1 MPTSKPSDKFSDHL
15 VDPTSEQVISSVV
28 ADEPSAS
35 SYKEPAV
42 ALEKEPVEK
51 GTKKISVLLSLM
63 QFFKPYKLQMWVFIT
78 ALICTSA
85 VTLSIGQGLRM
96 VIDQGFVQQSLEH
109 LNQAIMFIVI
119 ASVLM
124 AIGTYVRFY
133 LISWLG
139 ERVTADLRKAVF
151 DHIVGLHPA
160 FFETNRSGDIMSR
173 LTSDTTLLQSI
184 IGSSASIAL
193 RSAISF
199 TGALIMLLVTN
210 FKLSLMIVL
219 AVPLILMPILIFGR
233 RVRKLSRDSQDS
245 IADVGSYAGEV
256 IQHIKTVQSFT
267 HEEQEKS
274 AFASEVER
282 AFLIARTRVRQRAV
296 LMAVVILLVFGALSL
311 MLWVGGSDVINGKM
325 SGGDLGAFIFYA
337 ILMAT
342 GVASLSEVYGELQR
356 AAGATDRL
364 MELLHANNEIL
375 RPEAPFATID
385 TLPAQLELRNVTF
398 CYPSRPE
405 QPALDNFSLKIE
417 EGAIVA
423 LVGPSGAG
431 KSTLFDLIQRFYDP
445 QQGELCFGDVNIR
458 QLTPTQLREQIA
470 VVQQQP
476 ILFSGDVMYN
486 IRYGKSDASDE
497 QVIAAARAA
506 HADEFINQLPNGYG
520 SDLGEQGVRLSG
532 GQRQRIAIARALLKD
547 PRILLLDEAT
557 SALDAESEYKVQLAL
572 DKLMKGRTTVIIAH
586 RLATI
591 LHADTI
597 VVMDQGKKVAE
608 GSHQQL
614 IASNPLYARLAE
626 LQFSQDSAE

>member
-1 MPTSKPSDKFSDHL
+1 MPASKSNEKISNHL
-15 VDPTSEQVISSVV
+15 VDTTSDQL
-28 ADEPSAS
+28 AS
-35 SYKEPAV
+35 EAV
-42 ALEKEPVEK
+42 AEEPLKE
-51 GTKKISVLLSLM
+51 GTKKMSVLLSLM

-78 ALICTSA
+78 ALVCTSA

-199 TGALIMLLVTN
+199 SGALIMLLVTN

-233 RVRKLSRDSQDS
+233 KVRKLSRDSQDS

-375 RPEAPFATID
+375 NPEAPVANIE

-445 QQGELCFGDVNIR
+445 QQGELCFGDTNIR

-476 ILFSGDVMYN
+476 TLFSGDVMYN

-497 QVIAAARAA
+497 HVIAAAKAA
-506 HADEFINQLPNGYG
+506 HADEFINLLPNGYR

-572 DKLMKGRTTVIIAH
+572 EKLMKGRTTVIIAH

-597 VVMDQGKKVAE
+597 VVMDQGKNVAQ

-614 IASNPLYARLAE
+614 IASSPLYARLAE
-626 LQFSQDSAE
+626 LQFSLDGTE

>member
-1 MPTSKPSDKFSDHL
+1 MLTSQSSVKLKND
-15 VDPTSEQVISSVV
+15 SVV
-28 ADEPSAS
+28 APKQRSTLL
-35 SYKEPAV
+35 
-42 ALEKEPVEK
+42 AL
-51 GTKKISVLLSLM
+51 I
-63 QFFKPYKLQMWVFIT
+63 QFFKPYKLQVWVFLAALVFT
-78 ALICTSA
+78 AGI
-85 VTLSIGQGLRM
+85 TLSMGQGLRL
-96 VIDQGFVQQSLEH
+96 VIDQGFAQQSLEL
-109 LNQAIMFIVI
+109 LNQAILFILI
-119 ASVLM
+119 ASILM
-124 AIGTYVRFY
+124 ALGTYVRFY

-199 TGALIMLLVTN
+199 SGALIMLLITN
-210 FKLSLMIVL
+210 FKLSLIIIL
-219 AVPLILMPILIFGR
+219 AVPLVLMPILIFGR
-233 RVRKLSRDSQDS
+233 KVRKLSRDSQDS
-245 IADVGSYAGEV
+245 IAEVGSYAGEI

-267 HEEQEKS
+267 HEEQEKK
-274 AFASEVER
+274 AFGIEVER

-296 LMAVVILLVFGALSL
+296 LMAVVILLVFGALSG

-364 MELLHANNEIL
+364 MELLHADNQIL
-375 RPEAPFATID
+375 APDQPLTGVES
-385 TLPAQLELRNVTF
+385 LPAQLELNNVRF

-405 QPALDNFSLKIE
+405 QPALDNFSLTIK

-445 QQGELCFGDVNIR
+445 QRGELLLGAINIR
-458 QLTPTQLREQIA
+458 QMTPTQLREQIA

-476 ILFSGDVMYN
+476 TLFTGDVMYN
-486 IRYGKSDASDE
+486 IRYGNSSATDE
-497 QVIAAARAA
+497 QVIAAAKAA
-506 HADEFINQLPNGYG
+506 HADEFIGQLPDGYH

-591 LHADTI
+591 LHADSI
-597 VVMDQGKKVAE
+597 VVMDRGKKVAQ
-608 GSHQQL
+608 GSHHEL
-614 IASNPLYARLAE
+614 IASSPLYARLAE